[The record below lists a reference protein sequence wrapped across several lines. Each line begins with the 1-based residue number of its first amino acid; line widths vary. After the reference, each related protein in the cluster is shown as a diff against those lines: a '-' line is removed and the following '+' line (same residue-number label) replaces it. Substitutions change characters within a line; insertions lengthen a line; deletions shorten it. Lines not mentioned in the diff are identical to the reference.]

1 MAGSPMAARGHG
13 GLLARLALAGV
24 LAAGWTALA
33 AVTPAQAHPVVLED
47 PSPQATDQATD
58 HPTTSGHA
66 TPSAHASDQATDHA
80 SAQASDQATD
90 HASDQATDQAT
101 DHASDQATDQ
111 ATDHA
116 SDQATDGATEG
127 ATDQPT
133 DQATDSPVDTG
144 SGAAKLTIH
153 FAVGVGAPSA
163 GAPVDVSAQS
173 LQPDSEL
180 SVWVFSTPRLLAT
193 STADSTGHASISTHL
208 PADLAPG
215 VHTVLV
221 KATGADGQPQEAA
234 SSVNIGPDGTIEA
247 IGADASTT
255 GLEVPA
261 LSTDA
266 HVPAYAP
273 VTPLDSPAF
282 VAATSVAALT
292 LATVVGAGIGVS
304 ALRSSPTGSGGGG
317 GGLDAS
323 VRNRSDDVDD
333 TDDFGGRAR
342 PAARVGLVLASGAT
356 SVRRISPLF
365 SRIMLDAA
373 PIRALVGS
381 VSILLPIA
389 AIVLGVIGGVG
400 VDGKAQPATLGIM
413 IALIAIGV
421 FDSLAGLLGA
431 LAFSVVVVLTG
442 GVVDVSSVRT
452 LIGVLLII
460 IGPGLIGSSF
470 RDIRRRKAMG
480 SAAVWERLT
489 DIVVV
494 PLLGAWTAI
503 AIVKALPDLGG
514 RAFPIAEHATQIG
527 VVVLVCLV
535 LKVLV
540 EEAAARWSPARMRA
554 VTLLSD
560 IEPGN
565 AQRIV
570 SALLRTGM
578 FLLVAAAFVSNV
590 WQLWIAALLFLIPG
604 LLALLAHRFRNVAA
618 LWQVIPEGVVLFVL
632 MIVIGL
638 IVTAVL
644 TAALG
649 STPTFAQDTF
659 LIMAVP
665 GFLLAVL
672 GLVAQGP
679 RDGDV
684 RWYMRPSMTV
694 LYRVGGIV
702 MLVVAVVLA
711 TRS

>member
-1 MAGSPMAARGHG
+1 
-13 GLLARLALAGV
+13 
-24 LAAGWTALA
+24 
-33 AVTPAQAHPVVLED
+33 
-47 PSPQATDQATD
+47 
-58 HPTTSGHA
+58 
-66 TPSAHASDQATDHA
+66 
-80 SAQASDQATD
+80 
-90 HASDQATDQAT
+90 
-101 DHASDQATDQ
+101 
-111 ATDHA
+111 
-116 SDQATDGATEG
+116 
-127 ATDQPT
+127 
-133 DQATDSPVDTG
+133 
-144 SGAAKLTIH
+144 
-153 FAVGVGAPSA
+153 
-163 GAPVDVSAQS
+163 
-173 LQPDSEL
+173 
-180 SVWVFSTPRLLAT
+180 
-193 STADSTGHASISTHL
+193 
-208 PADLAPG
+208 
-215 VHTVLV
+215 
-221 KATGADGQPQEAA
+221 
-234 SSVNIGPDGTIEA
+234 
-247 IGADASTT
+247 
-255 GLEVPA
+255 
-261 LSTDA
+261 
-266 HVPAYAP
+266 
-273 VTPLDSPAF
+273 
-282 VAATSVAALT
+282 
-292 LATVVGAGIGVS
+292 VS
-304 ALRSSPTGSGGGG
+304 ALRTSPAGSGGGSGGGSDGGSVGGSGG

-342 PAARVGLVLASGAT
+342 PAARVGVVLARGAT

-400 VDGKAQPATLGIM
+400 VDGKAQPAALGIM

-431 LAFSVVVVLTG
+431 LVFSIVVVATG
-442 GVVDVSSVRT
+442 GVVDISSVRT

-470 RDIRRRKAMG
+470 RDIRRRRAVG
-480 SAAVWERLT
+480 SAAMWERLT

-535 LKVLV
+535 LKVLL
-540 EEAAARWSPARMRA
+540 EEAAARWSPGRMRA

-565 AQRIV
+565 EQRIV

-578 FLLVAAAFVSNV
+578 FVLVAAAFVSNV
-590 WQLWIAALLFLIPG
+590 WQLWAAAALFLLPG

-659 LIMAVP
+659 LVMAVP

-684 RWYMRPSMTV
+684 RWYTRPSMTV

>member
-1 MAGSPMAARGHG
+1 MP
-13 GLLARLALAGV
+13 
-24 LAAGWTALA
+24 
-33 AVTPAQAHPVVLED
+33 
-47 PSPQATDQATD
+47 
-58 HPTTSGHA
+58 
-66 TPSAHASDQATDHA
+66 
-80 SAQASDQATD
+80 
-90 HASDQATDQAT
+90 
-101 DHASDQATDQ
+101 
-111 ATDHA
+111 
-116 SDQATDGATEG
+116 TDGATEE

-133 DQATDSPVDTG
+133 DQATDTPVDAG
-144 SGAAKLTIH
+144 SGAATLTIH
-153 FAVGVGAPSA
+153 FAVEVGAPAA
-163 GAPVDVSAQS
+163 GAPIDVSAQS

-193 STADSTGHASISTHL
+193 TTADADGSASVSTQL

-221 KATGADGQPQEAA
+221 KAIGADGQPQEAA
-234 SSVNIGPDGTIEA
+234 SSVTIGPNGTIEA
-247 IGADASTT
+247 LAANADTT
-255 GLEVPA
+255 GLEVPVP
-261 LSTDA
+261 STDPHA
-266 HVPAYAP
+266 PAYAP

-304 ALRSSPTGSGGGG
+304 ALRSSPAGSVGDSGGGG

-333 TDDFGGRAR
+333 TDGFGRRAR
-342 PAARVGLVLASGAT
+342 PAARVGVVLASGAT

-381 VSILLPIA
+381 ASILLPIA

-400 VDGKAQPATLGIM
+400 VDGKAQPAALGIM

-431 LAFSVVVVLTG
+431 LAFSAVVAVTG
-442 GVVDVSSVRT
+442 GIVDLSSVRT

-470 RDIRRRKAMG
+470 RDIRRRKAVG
-480 SAAVWERLT
+480 SVAMWERLT
-489 DIVVV
+489 DVVVV

-514 RAFPIAEHATQIG
+514 RAFPIAEHAAQIG

-540 EEAAARWSPARMRA
+540 EEAAARLAPGRMRA
-554 VTLLSD
+554 VTLIAD
-560 IEPGN
+560 VDPGSL
-565 AQRIV
+565 QRTV
-570 SALLRTGM
+570 SALLRTAM
-578 FLLVAAAFVSNV
+578 FLLVAAAFVGNV
-590 WQLWIAALLFLIPG
+590 WQLWVAALLFLLPG
-604 LLALLAHRFRNVAA
+604 MLALLAHRFRNIAA
-618 LWQVIPEGVVLFVL
+618 LWQVIPEGVPLFVA

-638 IVTAVL
+638 IVTAAL
-644 TAALG
+644 KAALAG
-649 STPTFAQDTF
+649 TPAFAQDTF

-665 GFLLAVL
+665 GFVLGVL

-684 RWYMRPSMTV
+684 RWYTRTSMTV